1 MPLSASISNWGG
13 GYVTDVPYLPGYYRN
28 QSPVHLHI
36 ACLLGGFCGLDLA
49 GMPLS
54 YLELGCG
61 HGFGA
66 LALAVC
72 NPCWRVT
79 GIDFNPAHI
88 AAARAFATEAG
99 IANIRFI
106 EADLATLVDDRN
118 ACEIPEADVATLH
131 GLWSWV
137 TDPVRRGIVRLLAA
151 KVRPGG
157 VVQVSYNA
165 LPAWQAALGMQRL
178 LREAGERLAVRSDRQ
193 VKAGIEVVHALA
205 EAKAQHVAGLP
216 FVDSLLQH
224 VRLSQTAYLA
234 HEYMTEAWRPCFHVD
249 VAAAMA
255 EAKLDWVASASLLE
269 NFSSLMLGDEARKV
283 LARFDDPVMRELV
296 KDVCLP
302 RGLRQDVFVRGARRI
317 SPAERDD
324 ALGKVMLG
332 LLCSEAQLAWEFEV
346 PSGHAALER
355 RFFGPI
361 AASLDQG
368 PGFVSDLL
376 ALPDLPRRDN
386 PGELVGMLVGSE
398 QALPMLAA
406 PGDPDPRVIRFNR
419 LAAKRFV
426 HQENLNT
433 GMALATSGTGAPLP
447 CPMLDLFVAARLEEE
462 QTADPASWAAML
474 GAGRPE
480 DQQERLGAFIEQL
493 IAERAPIWRRL
504 GVLPTARSS
513 AL

>member
-1 MPLSASISNWGG
+1 M
-13 GYVTDVPYLPGYYRN
+13 
-28 QSPVHLHI
+28 
-36 ACLLGGFCGLDLA
+36 
-49 GMPLS
+49 
-54 YLELGCG
+54 
-61 HGFGA
+61 
-66 LALAVC
+66 
-72 NPCWRVT
+72 
-79 GIDFNPAHI
+79 
-88 AAARAFATEAG
+88 
-99 IANIRFI
+99 
-106 EADLATLVDDRN
+106 
-118 ACEIPEADVATLH
+118 
-131 GLWSWV
+131 
-137 TDPVRRGIVRLLAA
+137 
-151 KVRPGG
+151 
-157 VVQVSYNA
+157 
-165 LPAWQAALGMQRL
+165 
-178 LREAGERLAVRSDRQ
+178 RSDRQ
-193 VKAGIEVVHALA
+193 VEAGLEVVHALA

-216 FVDSLLQH
+216 FVDSLQQH
-224 VRLSQTAYLA
+224 VRHSQTAYLA
-234 HEYMTEAWRPCFHVD
+234 HEYMTEAWRPCFHAD
-249 VAAAMA
+249 VAAAMS
-255 EAKLDWVASASLLE
+255 EAKLDWVASDNLLE
-269 NFSSLMLGDEARKV
+269 NFSSLMLGEEARKV

-296 KDVCLP
+296 KDLCLP
-302 RGLRQDVFVRGARRI
+302 RGLRQDVFVRGARRM

-361 AASLDQG
+361 AASLDHG
-368 PGFVSDLL
+368 PRFVGDLL

-406 PGDPDPRVIRFNR
+406 PGNPDPLVIRFNR

-462 QTADPASWAAML
+462 QTADATSWAAVL

-480 DQQERLGAFIEQL
+480 DERERLGAFIERL